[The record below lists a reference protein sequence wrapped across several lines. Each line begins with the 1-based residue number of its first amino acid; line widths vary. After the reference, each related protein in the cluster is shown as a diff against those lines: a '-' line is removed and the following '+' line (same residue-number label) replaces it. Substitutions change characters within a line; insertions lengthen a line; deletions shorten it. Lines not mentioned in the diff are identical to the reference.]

1 MFELE
6 IAPLLQAAVLFL
18 FRGWSGG
25 VGALRQLVKPED
37 RRLQAA
43 TFFLTFGSSM
53 VLYGTAVNR
62 SANPEHL
69 FAGFSLF
76 TIGGVTMAILTLAGG
91 GAGRAA
97 DRMERAF
104 SGASSS

>member
-1 MFELE
+1 
-6 IAPLLQAAVLFL
+6 V
-18 FRGWSGG
+18 
-25 VGALRQLVKPED
+25 
-37 RRLQAA
+37 
-43 TFFLTFGSSM
+43 

-97 DRMERAF
+97 DRMESFLRGF
-104 SGASSS
+104 F